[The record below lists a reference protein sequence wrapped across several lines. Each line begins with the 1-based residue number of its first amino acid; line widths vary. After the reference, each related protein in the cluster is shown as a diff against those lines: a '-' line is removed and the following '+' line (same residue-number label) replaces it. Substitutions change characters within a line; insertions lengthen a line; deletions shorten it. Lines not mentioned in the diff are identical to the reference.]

1 MTEQQINY
9 QFGVI
14 REFIEHA
21 LQVNAHPRRTQAIAT
36 TIMRLEDL
44 RDKMLEMT
52 RTTTQRHGPRIIT
65 KRAA

>member
-1 MTEQQINY
+1 MTEQEINY
-9 QFGVI
+9 QFGII

-21 LQVNAHPRRTQAIAT
+21 LERNAHPHQTQAIAT
-36 TIMRLEDL
+36 TVMRLENL

-52 RTTTQRHGPRIIT
+52 RVPRLRSGPRIT

>member
-1 MTEQQINY
+1 VSEQEINY

-21 LQVNAHPRRTQAIAT
+21 LETNAHPNGTQAIAT
-36 TIMRLEDL
+36 TVMHLENL

-52 RTTTQRHGPRIIT
+52 RVPRLRSGPRIIT